1 MAIFENKNKAV
12 SKKVNK
18 KVETVK
24 NKTNV
29 KIRQEK
35 RRRQIKMINKNLSGC
50 KKIRRQ
56 NGITLIALVVTIVVL
71 IILATVSINAVLGQ
85 NGIIGKAK
93 QAKESYEKSVK
104 AEDTAMQELL
114 NEMAQYNGG
123 SSSDDGKVTLPDGWN
138 GDKVNPV
145 KSEDNIV
152 VPVPKGYTASTVT
165 GEKSVSSGFV
175 IKEGNDGSVTSGINE
190 FVWVPV
196 SNISDIYDEANNAGQ
211 LWDFGSYD
219 PSQGKFVAKNPA
231 VKRTYP
237 TIQNS
242 GYREPD
248 VVTEASSGSDSTSGS
263 EYDAKSSYLQQA
275 GLSASATAS
284 TFKTQLQN
292 EFNEMIK
299 SVKTYGGFYIGRY
312 ETGNLSQTKAVVQKN
327 NEDINNQ
334 TWYTMY
340 KLCKTI
346 KVNENVETSMLWG
359 CQWDATMRW
368 MQTSTKPEVANFST
382 NSEGKGNHK
391 DTNGN
396 TPIPTGSNS
405 AYAVNNIYDMAGNV
419 WEWTIEANDTSVRVI
434 RGGSCGGAG
443 SDYPASNRNNGYP
456 TISYSNG
463 GCRSTLYVK

>member
-1 MAIFENKNKAV
+1 MKHKEKRIQENK
-12 SKKVNK
+12 
-18 KVETVK
+18 
-24 NKTNV
+24 
-29 KIRQEK
+29 
-35 RRRQIKMINKNLSGC
+35 
-50 KKIRRQ
+50 
-56 NGITLIALVVTIVVL
+56 GITLIALVVTIVVL
-71 IILATVSINAVLGQ
+71 IILATVSINEVLGQ

-114 NEMAQYNGG
+114 NEMAQYNEGEPTG
-123 SSSDDGKVTLPDGWN
+123 NIDPETGWN
-138 GDKVNPV
+138 LDKVNKV
-145 KSEDNIV
+145 KSEDNVI

-175 IKEGNDGSVTSGINE
+175 IKEGNDGSKTEGINE

-219 PSQGKFVAKNPA
+219 SSKGKFVAKNPA

-237 TIQNS
+237 TTKNS
-242 GYREPD
+242 GFREPD
-248 VVTEASSGSDSTSGS
+248 VVTKASEGSDSTSGTQ
-263 EYDAKSSYLQQA
+263 YDAVSTNLQQA
-275 GLSASATAS
+275 GMSSTVTAS

-327 NEDINNQ
+327 NSDINNQ

-340 KLCKTI
+340 KICKTI
-346 KVNENVETSMLWG
+346 KANDNVATSMIWG

-368 MQTSTKPEVANFST
+368 MQTSTNSEVANFPT
-382 NSEGKGNHK
+382 NSTGKGNF
-391 DTNGN
+391 DETGNYNG
-396 TPIPTGSNS
+396 TRIPTGSNS
-405 AYAVNNIYDMAGNV
+405 SYAVNNIYDMAGNV
-419 WEWTIEANDTSVRVI
+419 FDWTIEATNTYGRVQ
-434 RGGSCGGAG
+434 RGGDVNTASRT
-443 SDYPASNRNNGYP
+443 PASSRDYYDP
-456 TISYSNG
+456 TSSTSYY

>member
-18 KVETVK
+18 KVERVE

-29 KIRQEK
+29 KIRLEK

-71 IILATVSINAVLGQ
+71 IILATVSILAVFGD
-85 NGIIGKAK
+85 NGIIARAQKAK
-93 QAKESYEKSVK
+93 DIHEEGKTYETNILDDYASYIGNYLDGK
-104 AEDTAMQELL
+104 
-114 NEMAQYNGG
+114 GG
-123 SSSDDGKVTLPDGWN
+123 NQGGDGKVTLPDGWN

-175 IKEGNDGSVTSGINE
+175 IKEGNDGSKTEGINE

-196 SNISDIYDEANNAGQ
+196 GNISDIYDEANNAGQ
-211 LWDFGSYD
+211 LWDFGTSSS
-219 PSQGKFVAKNPA
+219 PKNPA
-231 VKRTYP
+231 VKITYP
-237 TIQNS
+237 TTKNS
-242 GYREPD
+242 GRREPD
-248 VVTEASSGSDSTSGS
+248 VVTSGSDD
-263 EYDAKSSYLQQA
+263 YDAVSTNLQQA
-275 GLSASATAS
+275 GMSSTATAS
-284 TFKTQLQN
+284 KFKTQLQN

-327 NEDINNQ
+327 NTNINNK

-340 KLCKTI
+340 KVCKTI
-346 KVNENVETSMLWG
+346 KVNENVATSMIWG
-359 CQWDATMRW
+359 CQWDATLRW
-368 MQTSTKPEVANFST
+368 MQTSTNSEVANFPT
-382 NSEGKGNHK
+382 NSTGKGNYK

-396 TPIPTGSNS
+396 SPIPTGSNS
-405 AYAVNNIYDMAGNV
+405 GYSVNNIYDMAGNV
-419 WEWTIEANDTSVRVI
+419 RDWTLEANYIYYRVD
-434 RGGSCGGAG
+434 RGGSYNETG
-443 SDYPASNRNNGYP
+443 SDLPASIRYSINP
-456 TISYSNG
+456 TGSYSNI

>member
-1 MAIFENKNKAV
+1 
-12 SKKVNK
+12 
-18 KVETVK
+18 
-24 NKTNV
+24 
-29 KIRQEK
+29 
-35 RRRQIKMINKNLSGC
+35 MINKNLSGC
-50 KKIRRQ
+50 KKIRRE

-123 SSSDDGKVTLPDGWN
+123 SSSDDEKVTLPDGWN
-138 GDKVNPV
+138 GEKVNPV

-175 IKEGNDGSVTSGINE
+175 IKEGSNGGATSGINE

-211 LWDFGSYD
+211 LWDFSGTTST
-219 PSQGKFVAKNPA
+219 
-231 VKRTYP
+231 KRTYP
-237 TIQNS
+237 TKQNS

-248 VVTEASSGSDSTSGS
+248 VVTGAGSGSDSTSGTQC
-263 EYDAKSSYLQQA
+263 DAVSTNLQQA
-275 GLSASATAS
+275 GLSSTATAS

-299 SVKTYGGFYIGRY
+299 SAKTYGGFYIGRY
-312 ETGNLSQTKAVVQKN
+312 ETGNLSQTKAVVQKSN
-327 NEDINNQ
+327 SDINNQ

-340 KLCKTI
+340 KMCKTI
-346 KVNENVETSMLWG
+346 KANDNVATSMLWG
-359 CQWDATMRW
+359 CQWDATLRW
-368 MQTSTKPEVANFST
+368 MQTSTKPEVASFPT
-382 NSEGKGNHK
+382 NSEGKGNYK

-396 TPIPTGSNS
+396 APIPTGSNS
-405 AYAVNNIYDMAGNV
+405 SYSVNNIYDMAGNV
-419 WEWTIEANDTSVRVI
+419 YDWTLEACRTNVRVV
-434 RGGSCGGAG
+434 RGGYYGDAASNG
-443 SDYPASNRNNGYP
+443 PASFRADSIP
-456 TISYSNG
+456 TISPSIL

>member
-1 MAIFENKNKAV
+1 
-12 SKKVNK
+12 
-18 KVETVK
+18 
-24 NKTNV
+24 
-29 KIRQEK
+29 
-35 RRRQIKMINKNLSGC
+35 MINRDLSESKRVKG
-50 KKIRRQ
+50 
-56 NGITLIALVVTIVVL
+56 NSGITLIALVVTIVVL
-71 IILATVSINAVLGQ
+71 IILATVSILAVFGD
-85 NGIIGKAK
+85 NGIIARAQKAKDIHEEGKAYETNILDDY
-93 QAKESYEKSVK
+93 ASYIGNYLDGK
-104 AEDTAMQELL
+104 
-114 NEMAQYNGG
+114 GG
-123 SSSDDGKVTLPDGWN
+123 NQGGDGKVTLPDGWN

-175 IKEGNDGSVTSGINE
+175 IKEGNDGSKTEGINE

-211 LWDFGSYD
+211 LWDFGTSSS
-219 PSQGKFVAKNPA
+219 PKNPA
-231 VKRTYP
+231 VKQTYP
-237 TIQNS
+237 TTQNS

-248 VVTEASSGSDSTSGS
+248 VVTKASSGSDSTSGGY
-263 EYDAKSSYLQQA
+263 YDAVSTNLQQA

-327 NEDINNQ
+327 NSDINNQ

-340 KLCKTI
+340 KVCKTI
-346 KVNENVETSMLWG
+346 KANDNVATSMLWG
-359 CQWDATMRW
+359 CQWDATLRW
-368 MQTSTKPEVANFST
+368 MQTSSNSEVANFPT
-382 NSEGKGNHK
+382 NSEGKGNYK

-396 TPIPTGSNS
+396 SPIPTGSNS
-405 AYAVNNIYDMAGNV
+405 SYSVNNIYDMAGNV
-419 WEWTIEANDTSVRVI
+419 FDWTMEAYSTALRVI
-434 RGGSCGGAG
+434 RGGDYSGTG
-443 SDYPASNRNNGYP
+443 SAYPASDRN
-456 TISYSNG
+456 SNAPVDSFSNH

>member
-1 MAIFENKNKAV
+1 MKE
-12 SKKVNK
+12 
-18 KVETVK
+18 
-24 NKTNV
+24 
-29 KIRQEK
+29 
-35 RRRQIKMINKNLSGC
+35 MINK
-50 KKIRRQ
+50 KEK
-56 NGITLIALVVTIVVL
+56 GITLIALVVTIVVL

-104 AEDTAMQELL
+104 AEDTAMQELA
-114 NEMAQYNGG
+114 NEMAQYNEG

-152 VPVPKGYTASTVT
+152 VPVPKGYTASTVE

-175 IKEGNDGSVTSGINE
+175 IKEGNDGSKTEGINE

-211 LWDFGSYD
+211 LWRFSEAT
-219 PSQGKFVAKNPA
+219 STKI
-231 VKRTYP
+231 TYP
-237 TIQNS
+237 TTKNN

-248 VVTEASSGSDSTSGS
+248 VVTEARSGSDSTSGTQ
-263 EYDAKSSYLQQA
+263 YDAVSSNLQQA
-275 GLSASATAS
+275 GLSSTATVS

-312 ETGNLSQTKAVVQKN
+312 ETGNLSQTRAVVQKN
-327 NEDINNQ
+327 NSDINNQ

-340 KLCKTI
+340 KVCKTI
-346 KVNENVETSMLWG
+346 KANDNVATSMLWG
-359 CQWDATMRW
+359 CQWDATLRW
-368 MQTSTKPEVANFST
+368 MQTSSNSEVANFPT
-382 NSEGKGNHK
+382 NSTGKENYSGTQG
-391 DTNGN
+391 DTN
-396 TPIPTGSNS
+396 TLIPTESNS
-405 AYAVNNIYDMAGNV
+405 GYSVNNIYDMAGNV
-419 WEWTIEANDTSVRVI
+419 FDWTIEASSTDIYGSYRVP
-434 RGGSCGGAG
+434 RGGSYTIAA
-443 SDYPASNRNNGYP
+443 SSASNRSYGY
-456 TISYSNG
+456 TDSRYSVY

>member
-1 MAIFENKNKAV
+1 MNKLNGEERRLKL
-12 SKKVNK
+12 KNNT
-18 KVETVK
+18 ET
-24 NKTNV
+24 
-29 KIRQEK
+29 
-35 RRRQIKMINKNLSGC
+35 
-50 KKIRRQ
+50 
-56 NGITLIALVVTIVVL
+56 GITLIALVVTIVVL

-114 NEMAQYNGG
+114 NEMEQYNEG

-175 IKEGNDGSVTSGINE
+175 IKEGNDGSKTEGINE

-211 LWDFGSYD
+211 LWDFGTSSS
-219 PSQGKFVAKNPA
+219 PKNPA
-231 VKRTYP
+231 VKQTYP
-237 TIQNS
+237 TTQNS

-248 VVTEASSGSDSTSGS
+248 VVTGAGSVYDAASSN
-263 EYDAKSSYLQQA
+263 LQQA
-275 GLSASATAS
+275 GMSSTATAS
-284 TFKTQLQN
+284 TFKIQLQN

-327 NEDINNQ
+327 NSDINGQ

-340 KLCKTI
+340 KVCKTI
-346 KVNENVETSMLWG
+346 KANDNVATSMLWG
-359 CQWDATMRW
+359 CQWDATLRW
-368 MQTSTKPEVANFST
+368 MQTSTNSEVANFPT
-382 NSEGKGNHK
+382 NSTGKGNYR

-396 TPIPTGSNS
+396 APIPTGSNS
-405 AYAVNNIYDMAGNV
+405 SYSVNNIYDMAGNV
-419 WEWTIEANDTSVRVI
+419 YDWTIEAGSANFRVL
-434 RGGSCGGAG
+434 RGGDCGGTG
-443 SDYPASNRNNGYP
+443 SDYPASYRRNGDP
-456 TISYSNG
+456 TDMGFSSA
-463 GCRSTLYVK
+463 CRSTLYIK

>member
-1 MAIFENKNKAV
+1 
-12 SKKVNK
+12 
-18 KVETVK
+18 
-24 NKTNV
+24 
-29 KIRQEK
+29 
-35 RRRQIKMINKNLSGC
+35 MINKNLSGC
-50 KKIRRQ
+50 KKTRRE
-56 NGITLIALVVTIVVL
+56 NGITLIALVVTIMVL

-93 QAKESYEKSVK
+93 QAKEMYSNSIVK
-104 AEDTAMQELL
+104 DNEEMDTLL
-114 NEMAQYNGG
+114 NEMAQYNEG

-152 VPVPKGYTASTVT
+152 VPVPKGYTASTVE

-211 LWDFGSYD
+211 LWDFGTSSS
-219 PSQGKFVAKNPA
+219 PKNPA
-231 VKRTYP
+231 VKITYP
-237 TIQNS
+237 TTKNS

-248 VVTEASSGSDSTSGS
+248 VVTHASSGSNSTSGS
-263 EYDAKSSYLQQA
+263 EYDAVSTNLQQA
-275 GLSASATAS
+275 GLLSTATAS
-284 TFKTQLQN
+284 TFKTQLQT

-327 NEDINNQ
+327 NTDIGSQ
-334 TWYTMY
+334 TWYTQY

-346 KVNENVETSMLWG
+346 KANDNVATSMLWG

-368 MQTSTKPEVANFST
+368 MQTSSNSEVANFPT
-382 NSEGKGNHK
+382 NSAGKGNYE

-396 TPIPTGSNS
+396 SPIPTGSNS
-405 AYAVNNIYDMAGNV
+405 AYSVNNIYDMAGNV
-419 WEWTIEANDTSVRVI
+419 YDWTIEASITLYRVI
-434 RGGSCGGAG
+434 RGGNYSNAA
-443 SDYPASNRNNGYP
+443 SNYPASRRSGINP
-456 TISYSNG
+456 TSSNSYS
-463 GCRSTLYVK
+463 GCRSTLYIK

>member
-1 MAIFENKNKAV
+1 MKHREKRILENK
-12 SKKVNK
+12 
-18 KVETVK
+18 
-24 NKTNV
+24 
-29 KIRQEK
+29 
-35 RRRQIKMINKNLSGC
+35 
-50 KKIRRQ
+50 
-56 NGITLIALVVTIVVL
+56 GITLIALVVTIVVL

-114 NEMAQYNGG
+114 NEMEQYNEG

-152 VPVPKGYTASTVT
+152 VPVPKGYTASTVE

-175 IKEGNDGSVTSGINE
+175 IKEGNDGSKTEGINE

-211 LWDFGSYD
+211 LWDFGDYD
-219 PSQGKFVAKNPA
+219 QSQSKYVAKNPA

-237 TIQNS
+237 TTKNS
-242 GYREPD
+242 GFREPD
-248 VVTEASSGSDSTSGS
+248 VVTGASSGSDSTSGTK
-263 EYDAKSSYLQQA
+263 YDAVSTNLQQA
-275 GLSASATAS
+275 GMSSTATAS

-299 SVKTYGGFYIGRY
+299 SVRTYGGFYIGRY

-327 NEDINNQ
+327 NSDILNQ
-334 TWYTMY
+334 TWYTQY

-346 KVNENVETSMLWG
+346 KANENAETSMIWG
-359 CQWDATMRW
+359 CQWDATLRW
-368 MQTSTKPEVANFST
+368 MQTSSNSEVANFPT
-382 NSEGKGNHK
+382 NSTGKGNYG
-391 DTNGN
+391 TSSL
-396 TPIPTGSNS
+396 IPTGSNS
-405 AYAVNNIYDMAGNV
+405 AYAVNNIYDMTGNV
-419 WEWTIEANDTSVRVI
+419 YDWTIEASTTRYRVE
-434 RGGSCGGAG
+434 RGGYCGNIA
-443 SDYPASNRNNGYP
+443 SNIPASSRGNYFDSTHSG
-456 TISYSNG
+456 SV
-463 GCRSTLYVK
+463 GCRSALYVK